1 MKTVHTTRI
10 LLWTPIILIG
20 YFISAQIGFNIAFLN
35 SQVSPVWPP
44 EGVAL
49 SSLLL
54 LGPAALPGIYLG
66 ATLANFY
73 NNPHFQTAFI
83 IGIGNTLSS
92 YVNYRIIK
100 RVTEKTDPLY
110 STKDLIYFLSIGTFP
125 GSFLSAV
132 MGVTSL
138 WYWDF
143 LSSELYF
150 NVFFTWFSGEM
161 LGFLIVAPLL
171 YVWFYPKTKLNLELS
186 KQLELFLWLII
197 VYISGSIAF
206 SDEWPLLFVPIPFVI
221 VTSIRFRQ
229 FGATLSTV
237 VLSFIAVT
245 LTIEGKGVFARRDA
259 SGLSINDSLIFLDA
273 FLFCISGI
281 AYFLVTATRERERA
295 QETSLKSLQV
305 LNELKEKANE
315 ELELKVL
322 ERTAVIEEQR
332 IEIEK
337 QLDMAKRIQ
346 ESLFPQKEIIP
357 NGVEIEFK
365 NIPMMKVGGDLYDI
379 VWRPEKQELGVFI
392 CDVSGHGIPAAL
404 LSALVKTSLEKWKED
419 PSDLKENLESIRNQI
434 MPNLRE
440 HFVTA
445 SLLHLQTD
453 TGVLT
458 FARAGHFPLF
468 IIRKSGA
475 LVSLKPMGRIITPI
489 FDILAEE
496 EKFQLEKGDL
506 IVMLT
511 DGLTEAREP
520 STLQMFGEDKL
531 LRLVTDLRNKPL
543 LTIRDEVFQ
552 SVIHLSGGIRAIQD
566 DLTLGLIRYT
576 GINEEKVM
584 VGL

>member
-1 MKTVHTTRI
+1 MKTVLTTKI

-20 YFISAQIGFNIAFLN
+20 YFISAQIGFHIAFLN

-44 EGVAL
+44 EGVGLA
-49 SSLLL
+49 SLLL
-54 LGPAALPGIYLG
+54 LGPVALPGIYLG

-73 NNPHFQTAFI
+73 NNPHFQTAFL
-83 IGIGNTLSS
+83 IGIGNTVSS

-100 RVTEKTDPLY
+100 RVTEKADPLY
-110 STKDLIYFLSIGTFP
+110 STKDLLSFLSVGTVP
-125 GSFLSAV
+125 GSFLSALI
-132 MGVTSL
+132 GVTSL

-143 LSSELYF
+143 LTSTLYW

-171 YVWFYPKTKLNLELS
+171 YVWFYPKSKFNLDLS
-186 KQLELFLWLII
+186 KQIELLLWII
-197 VYISGSIAF
+197 VVYISGSIAF
-206 SDEWPLLFVPIPFVI
+206 SDEWPLLFLPIPFVI

-237 VLSFIAVT
+237 VLSFTAVT
-245 LTIEGKGVFARRDA
+245 LTIEGKGVFARRDDA
-259 SGLSINDSLIFLDA
+259 GLSINDSLIFLDA

-315 ELELKVL
+315 ELEQKVL
-322 ERTAVIEEQR
+322 ERTAVIQEQR

-346 ESLFPQKEIIP
+346 ESLFPQKEISP

-379 VWRPEKQELGVFI
+379 VWKPDKQELGVFI

-434 MPNLRE
+434 KPNLRE

-445 SLLHLQTD
+445 SLLHLD
-453 TGVLT
+453 TVSGLLT

-496 EKFQLEKGDL
+496 ESFQLEEGDL

-520 STLQMFGEDKL
+520 SSLQMFGEEKL
-531 LRLVTDLRNKPL
+531 LHLVRDLRNKPL
-543 LTIRDEVFQ
+543 IAIRDEVFQ

-576 GINEEKVM
+576 GV
-584 VGL
+584 

>member
-44 EGVAL
+44 EGVGL

-171 YVWFYPKTKLNLELS
+171 YVWFYPKSKLNLDLS
-186 KQLELFLWLII
+186 KQLELFVWLII

-237 VLSFIAVT
+237 VLSYIAVT

-346 ESLFPQKEIIP
+346 ESLFPQKEILP

-379 VWRPEKQELGVFI
+379 VWRPDKQELGVFI

-434 MPNLRE
+434 IPNLRE

-445 SLLHLQTD
+445 SLLHLHTD

-496 EKFQLEKGDL
+496 EKFQLERGDL

-531 LRLVTDLRNKPL
+531 LRLVTDLRSKPL

-552 SVIHLSGGIRAIQD
+552 SVIQLSGGIRAIQD

-576 GINEEKVM
+576 GNNEEKVM

>member
-1 MKTVHTTRI
+1 MKTVLYTRI
-10 LLWTPIILIG
+10 FIWTPIIFIG
-20 YFISAQIGFNIAFLN
+20 YFISAQIGFKIAFLN

-44 EGVAL
+44 EGVGLA
-49 SSLLL
+49 SLLL
-54 LGPAALPGIYLG
+54 LGPVALPGIYLG
-66 ATLANFY
+66 ATVANFF
-73 NNPHFQTAFI
+73 NNPHLQTAFL

-92 YVNYRIIK
+92 YINYRIIK
-100 RVTEKTDPLY
+100 RVTEKSDPIY

-125 GSFLSAV
+125 GSFVSTI

-171 YVWFYPKTKLNLELS
+171 YVWFHPKAKLKLELR
-186 KQLELFLWLII
+186 KQIELLLWII
-197 VYISGSIAF
+197 LVYISGSIAF
-206 SDEWPLLFVPIPFVI
+206 SDEWPLLFLPIPFVI

-237 VLSFIAVT
+237 VLAFTAVT

-295 QETSLKSLQV
+295 QLASLKSLQV

-332 IEIEK
+332 TEIEK

-346 ESLFPQKEIIP
+346 ESLFPQKEITP
-357 NGVEIEFK
+357 QGVEILFK

-379 VWRPEKQELGVFI
+379 VWKPERQELGVFI

-404 LSALVKTSLEKWKED
+404 LSALVKTSLEKWKQD
-419 PSDLKENLESIRNQI
+419 PVGLKDNLESIRHQI
-434 MPNLRE
+434 IPNLRE

-445 SLLHLQTD
+445 SLLHLH
-453 TGVLT
+453 TGTGSLT

-489 FDILAEE
+489 FEILAEE
-496 EKFQLEKGDL
+496 ERFQLETGDL
-506 IVMLT
+506 IIMLT

-520 STLQMFGEDKL
+520 ESLQMFGEERL
-531 LRLVTDLRNKPL
+531 LHL
-543 LTIRDEVFQ
+543 IRDIRSLPLFEIQDQVFQ
-552 SVIHLSGGIRAIQD
+552 SVIQLSGGIAAIQD
-566 DLTLGLIRYT
+566 DLTLGLIRYS
-576 GINEEKVM
+576 GITEEKDKIES
-584 VGL
+584 

>member
-1 MKTVHTTRI
+1 M
-10 LLWTPIILIG
+10 
-20 YFISAQIGFNIAFLN
+20 
-35 SQVSPVWPP
+35 
-44 EGVAL
+44 
-49 SSLLL
+49 
-54 LGPAALPGIYLG
+54 G
-66 ATLANFY
+66 ATLANFF
-73 NNPHFQTAFI
+73 NNPHLPTAFI

-92 YVNYRIIK
+92 YINYRIIQ
-100 RVTEKTDPLY
+100 RVSEKTDPIY
-110 STKDLIYFLSIGTFP
+110 STKNLIYFLSIGTIP
-125 GSFLSAV
+125 GSFISTV

-143 LSSELYF
+143 LSTELYF

-171 YVWFYPKTKLNLELS
+171 YVWFHPKAKLKLELR
-186 KQLELFLWLII
+186 KQIELLLWII
-197 VYISGSIAF
+197 LVYISGTIAF
-206 SDEWPLLFVPIPFVI
+206 SDEWPLLFLPIPFVI

-229 FGATLSTV
+229 FGATLATV
-237 VLSFIAVT
+237 VLAFTAVS
-245 LTIEGKGVFARRDA
+245 LTIEGKGVFARRDET
-259 SGLSINDSLIFLDA
+259 GLSINDSLIFLDA

-295 QETSLKSLQV
+295 QLASLKSLQV

-315 ELELKVL
+315 ELEKKVL

-332 IEIEK
+332 TEIEK

-346 ESLFPQKEIIP
+346 ESLFPQKEVFP
-357 NGVEIEFK
+357 EGVEILFK

-379 VWRPEKQELGVFI
+379 VWRPEKLELGVFI

-404 LSALVKTSLEKWKED
+404 LSALVKTSLDKWKED

-434 MPNLRE
+434 IPNLRE

-445 SLLHLQTD
+445 SLLHLHTD
-453 TGVLT
+453 SGALT

-489 FDILAEE
+489 FAILAEE
-496 EKFQLEKGDL
+496 EKFQLETGDL

-511 DGLTEAREP
+511 DGLTEARAPE
-520 STLQMFGEDKL
+520 SFQMFGEERL
-531 LRLVTDLRNKPL
+531 LHLIREMRSLPL
-543 LTIRDEVFQ
+543 IEIRDQVFQ
-552 SVIHLSGGIRAIQD
+552 SVIQLSGGITAIQD
-566 DLTLGLIRYT
+566 DLTFGLIRYT
-576 GINEEKVM
+576 GSVDQKVEA
-584 VGL
+584 L

>member
-1 MKTVHTTRI
+1 MKTVLTTKI

-20 YFISAQIGFNIAFLN
+20 YFISAQIGFHIAFLN

-44 EGVAL
+44 EGVGLA
-49 SSLLL
+49 SLLL
-54 LGPAALPGIYLG
+54 LGPVALPGIYLG

-73 NNPHFQTAFI
+73 NNPHFQTAFL
-83 IGIGNTLSS
+83 IGIGNTVSS

-100 RVTEKTDPLY
+100 RVTEKADPLY
-110 STKDLIYFLSIGTFP
+110 STKDLLSFLSVGTFP
-125 GSFLSAV
+125 GSFLSALI
-132 MGVTSL
+132 GVTSL

-143 LSSELYF
+143 LASNLYW

-171 YVWFYPKTKLNLELS
+171 YVWFYPKSKFSLDLS
-186 KQLELFLWLII
+186 KQIELLLWII
-197 VYISGSIAF
+197 VVYISGSIAF
-206 SDEWPLLFVPIPFVI
+206 SDEWPLLFLPIPFVI

-237 VLSFIAVT
+237 VLSFTAVT
-245 LTIEGKGVFARRDA
+245 LTIEGKGVFARRDDA
-259 SGLSINDSLIFLDA
+259 GLSINDSLIFLDA

-315 ELELKVL
+315 ELEQKVL
-322 ERTAVIEEQR
+322 ERTAVIQEQR

-346 ESLFPQKEIIP
+346 ESLFPQKEISP

-379 VWRPEKQELGVFI
+379 VWKPDKQELGVFI

-434 MPNLRE
+434 KPNLRE

-445 SLLHLQTD
+445 SLLHLD
-453 TGVLT
+453 TVSGLLT

-496 EKFQLEKGDL
+496 ESFQLEEGDL

-520 STLQMFGEDKL
+520 SSLQMFGEEKL
-531 LRLVTDLRNKPL
+531 LHLVSDLRNKPL
-543 LTIRDEVFQ
+543 IAIRDEVFQ

-576 GINEEKVM
+576 GV
-584 VGL
+584 

>member
-73 NNPHFQTAFI
+73 NNPHIQTAFI

-171 YVWFYPKTKLNLELS
+171 YVWFYPKTKLHLELS

-237 VLSFIAVT
+237 VLSYIAVT

-576 GINEEKVM
+576 GINEEDTTKV
-584 VGL
+584 

>member
-54 LGPAALPGIYLG
+54 LGPAAIPGIYLG

-237 VLSFIAVT
+237 VLSYIAVT

-576 GINEEKVM
+576 GINEEDTTKV
-584 VGL
+584 

>member
-1 MKTVHTTRI
+1 MKTVLTTKI

-20 YFISAQIGFNIAFLN
+20 YFISAQIGFHIAFLN

-44 EGVAL
+44 EGVGLA
-49 SSLLL
+49 SLLL
-54 LGPAALPGIYLG
+54 LGPVALPGIYLG

-73 NNPHFQTAFI
+73 NNPHFQTAFL
-83 IGIGNTLSS
+83 IGIGNTVSS

-100 RVTEKTDPLY
+100 RVTEKADPLY
-110 STKDLIYFLSIGTFP
+110 STKDLLSFLSVGTVP
-125 GSFLSAV
+125 GSFLSALI
-132 MGVTSL
+132 GVTSL

-143 LSSELYF
+143 LASTLYW

-171 YVWFYPKTKLNLELS
+171 YVWFYPKSKFNLDLS
-186 KQLELFLWLII
+186 KQIELLLWII
-197 VYISGSIAF
+197 VVYISGSIAF
-206 SDEWPLLFVPIPFVI
+206 SDEWPLLFLPIPFVI

-237 VLSFIAVT
+237 VLSFTAVT
-245 LTIEGKGVFARRDA
+245 LTIEGKGVFARRDDA
-259 SGLSINDSLIFLDA
+259 GLSINDSLIFLDA

-315 ELELKVL
+315 ELEQKVL
-322 ERTAVIEEQR
+322 ERTAVIQEQR

-346 ESLFPQKEIIP
+346 ESLFPQKEISP

-379 VWRPEKQELGVFI
+379 VWKPDKQELGVFI

-434 MPNLRE
+434 KPNLRE

-445 SLLHLQTD
+445 SLLHLD
-453 TGVLT
+453 TVSGLLT

-496 EKFQLEKGDL
+496 ESFQLEEGDL

-520 STLQMFGEDKL
+520 SSLQMFGEEKL
-531 LRLVTDLRNKPL
+531 LHLVRDLRNKPL
-543 LTIRDEVFQ
+543 IAIRDEVFQ

-576 GINEEKVM
+576 GV
-584 VGL
+584 

>member
-237 VLSFIAVT
+237 VLSYIAVT

-566 DLTLGLIRYT
+566 DLSLGLIRYT
-576 GINEEKVM
+576 GINEEDTTKV
-584 VGL
+584 